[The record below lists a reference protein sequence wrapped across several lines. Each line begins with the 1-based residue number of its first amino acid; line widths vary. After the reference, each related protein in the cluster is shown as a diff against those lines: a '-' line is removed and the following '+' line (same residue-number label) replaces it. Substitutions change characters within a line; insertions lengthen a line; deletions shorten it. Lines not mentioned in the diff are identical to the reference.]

1 MEKNYSYELIITQK
15 KNIFFEQDS
24 LIYDLYC
31 TYNTTLK
38 QLIDLTD
45 YLISLKQNWIS
56 IIVIEKIIY
65 DKNISEKID
74 NYIKKLMILHLV
86 DYNIRNPSE
95 KSENS
100 IQSKNEKKLNLK
112 LISYYHIL
120 SDNKN
125 IINFDFNNEVKELN
139 NLLSIHSHR
148 RFV

>member
-1 MEKNYSYELIITQK
+1 
-15 KNIFFEQDS
+15 
-24 LIYDLYC
+24 
-31 TYNTTLK
+31 
-38 QLIDLTD
+38 
-45 YLISLKQNWIS
+45 
-56 IIVIEKIIY
+56 
-65 DKNISEKID
+65 
-74 NYIKKLMILHLV
+74 MILHLV

-139 NLLSIHSHR
+139 NLMAIFVKNKDYDKCIKLLNFLDNKFISHIKKETFHQMIKEFSFDKVER
-148 RFV
+148 IKNHVWFQNFNWEQLIEINMKKKKISKTVLD